1 MADEE
6 RAAWGA
12 GSELP
17 ADLQAPD
24 GPEVLDL
31 SRQGLDAPT
40 ADTNLALLD
49 DTARVRVVRLQHN
62 LLERLPDR
70 VGALSRLHT
79 LDVSHNRLGALPE
92 ELGALP
98 ALRVL
103 LAAGNRLR
111 YLPKALAGLADLEVV
126 NLSGNHLDA
135 LPPPL
140 LALGSLRAL
149 YLGANR
155 LECVPEDI
163 GKLQKLEVLYLGGNR
178 LQELPAGL
186 GSLGQLQS
194 LVLSGNR
201 LVALPPSLSC
211 LHRLRSL
218 ALHDNLLTTLPPCLV
233 RLQNLVELSLR
244 GNPLV
249 VRFVR
254 DLTYEPPRLRELAA
268 RCVKIHRL
276 PCGEGE
282 LPPDLLA
289 YLDTARRC
297 VNPRCKGEALHF
309 ASAKGTKPGFGTS
322 ALVDMARMG
331 WRRTEG
337 RASFLPRRAPSTGG
351 GRGPRSIVC
360 FAGVFLLFGICYGG
374 LKCNLAA
381 FRILIISKCR
391 NDASLNGFIWWC
403 SFLEV
408 FEGKEGTCFIQL
420 FATARVDCLS
430 AVPFIEA
437 IY

>member
-49 DTARVRVVRLQHN
+49 DTARVRVARLQHN

-126 NLSGNHLDA
+126 NLSGNSLDA

-233 RLQNLVELSLR
+233 RLQNLVEVGFLGVLGAGASAPPLAAQPAGQPPGGALRAGPDLRAAPAAGVGGALRQDPSAALR
-244 GNPLV
+244 GGGA
-249 VRFVR
+249 
-254 DLTYEPPRLRELAA
+254 PPRSAGLPRHRPALRQPSLQGGVLRCPGGAHQVCGLLRQVPAAAAPVPLFGPVQLAA
-268 RCVKIHRL
+268 GRVRL
-276 PCGEGE
+276 
-282 LPPDLLA
+282 
-289 YLDTARRC
+289 R
-297 VNPRCKGEALHF
+297 V
-309 ASAKGTKPGFGTS
+309 
-322 ALVDMARMG
+322 
-331 WRRTEG
+331 
-337 RASFLPRRAPSTGG
+337 
-351 GRGPRSIVC
+351 RGVR
-360 FAGVFLLFGICYGG
+360 
-374 LKCNLAA
+374 
-381 FRILIISKCR
+381 
-391 NDASLNGFIWWC
+391 
-403 SFLEV
+403 
-408 FEGKEGTCFIQL
+408 
-420 FATARVDCLS
+420 
-430 AVPFIEA
+430 
-437 IY
+437 